1 MVCSALIRYTFFVC
15 LLLTRC
21 YLIRFFGLFFAF
33 HYGSHVNFF
42 FISYSLF
49 FRICSLTAKL
59 AMYRHLYK
67 LPPLINYEWLNFNF
81 TFKIHTLAYLLFFVT
96 FSNCCVFALFSFWVG
111 VCLLSPIPSHCMYE
125 IPWIRLFTAAGRVFT
140 FFLTFFYILHTYT
153 HTHTPDTTVWAP
165 LRILSLSLTFFCLFA
180 DGSQNPHHDPSPPL
194 QHPLPFWDDDL
205 TCSSFFLLEKSA
217 KNGNFTKGL

>member
-1 MVCSALIRYTFFVC
+1 MNLVFSVYFVVAVAKSVPALLSPLTSEPNNLIYKCTCHNNFLYFFCCSVSGLPASGLVWHYCSPFFCSTPQNLVCSALIKYTFFVC

-96 FSNCCVFALFSFWVG
+96 FSNCCVLRS
-111 VCLLSPIPSHCMYE
+111 SPFE
-125 IPWIRLFTAAGRVFT
+125 
-140 FFLTFFYILHTYT
+140 
-153 HTHTPDTTVWAP
+153 
-165 LRILSLSLTFFCLFA
+165 
-180 DGSQNPHHDPSPPL
+180 
-194 QHPLPFWDDDL
+194 
-205 TCSSFFLLEKSA
+205 
-217 KNGNFTKGL
+217 